1 MMSLN
6 KRIIVIFIAVI
17 LILSVPLIAMQFS
30 ANVYWSLSDFFIAGV
45 LLSGTGLLLELVLRK
60 VNKKEN
66 RIILFVIIIALLLL
80 IWIEFAVGIF
90 GTPIAGS

>member
-1 MMSLN
+1 MSLN

-17 LILSVPLIAMQFS
+17 LILSAPLIAMQFS

>member
-1 MMSLN
+1 MSLN

-17 LILSVPLIAMQFS
+17 LILSAPLIAMQFS
-30 ANVYWSLSDFFIAGV
+30 ANVNWSLSDFFIAGV

>member
-1 MMSLN
+1 MSLN

-30 ANVYWSLSDFFIAGV
+30 ANVNWSLSDFFIAGV

>member
-30 ANVYWSLSDFFIAGV
+30 ANVNWSLSDFFIAGV